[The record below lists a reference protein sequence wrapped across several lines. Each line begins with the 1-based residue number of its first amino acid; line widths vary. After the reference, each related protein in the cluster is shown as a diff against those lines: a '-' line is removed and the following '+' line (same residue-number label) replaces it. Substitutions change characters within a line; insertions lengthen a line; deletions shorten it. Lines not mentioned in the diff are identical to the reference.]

1 MGRVRAREF
10 FIRLPGGGDLT
21 LPSHLRIAR
30 ERRDISVRDLADTV
44 GVTPA
49 TLRKYETGVIPVP
62 DDVLIAIA
70 LTLGDRALLEQPP
83 VPRALRSWP
92 KAS

>member
-1 MGRVRAREF
+1 M
-10 FIRLPGGGDLT
+10 
-21 LPSHLRIAR
+21 PSHLRIAR

-49 TLRKYETGVIPVP
+49 TLRKYEPGVIPVP
-62 DDVLIAIA
+62 DDGLIAIA
-70 LTLGDRALLEQPP
+70 LTLGDRALLEQHP

>member
-1 MGRVRAREF
+1 VPLPLRA
-10 FIRLPGGGDLT
+10 
-21 LPSHLRIAR
+21 AR

-49 TLRKYETGVIPVP
+49 TLRKYETGVISPVP

-70 LTLGDRALLEQPP
+70 LTLGDRALLEQHP
-83 VPRALRSWP
+83 VTRALRSWP
-92 KAS
+92 KAA